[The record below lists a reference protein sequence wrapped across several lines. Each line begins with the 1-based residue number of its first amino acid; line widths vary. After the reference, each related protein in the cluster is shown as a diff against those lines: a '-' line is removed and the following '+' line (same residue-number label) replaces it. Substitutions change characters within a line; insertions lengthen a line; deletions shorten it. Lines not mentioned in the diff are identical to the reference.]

1 MLIMALIIYDS
12 LADFTETINEAML
25 IDFNE
30 ARGID
35 KLITFPD
42 KTMVLAYVQND
53 GESEFQPYVKFF
65 E

>member
-42 KTMVLAYVQND
+42 KTMVLAYV
-53 GESEFQPYVKFF
+53 
-65 E
+65 